1 VTTTAPPRPPAAP
14 PTPPSPPSLFG
25 RLTGRLLRWW
35 RQLTAMR
42 TALVLL
48 FLLALAAIP
57 GSLLPQ
63 RSLSQSKVSQYFSDH
78 PALAP
83 VLDKL
88 YLFGVFSSPW
98 FAAIYL
104 LLFISLIGCVLPR
117 AAEHARTLVSPP
129 PPAPRHLH
137 RLPESG
143 RLATDLSPAAALD
156 VVEEELRVAR
166 FRVVRRDG
174 AARTAGPG
182 GAPAPELSAEK
193 GFLRETGNLLFHLSL
208 LALLLGLAGGKLWGY
223 EGSILVT
230 EGQGF
235 CNSFQQYDTY
245 SAGPL
250 VHTEDLTPLCVDLT
264 DFRAEYEEN
273 GTAAS
278 YTARIDYG
286 LSGAATRSTTIGVNH
301 PLRVDGDRVY
311 VTGHG
316 FSPTFSVTLPDGTAF
331 TDVSAPFLPADTATM
346 ASEGALKLPDLGA
359 GATDQLALQGFFAP
373 TGVMQGGVLVSA
385 DPRPLDPQ
393 VAVFVYRGYLGLDSG
408 LPQSVYSLDQT
419 QIDRNRLTKVGA
431 ANLSVGQS
439 TTLDD
444 GTVITFSGYKE
455 FAALQLSHDPGQRW
469 VLVAAIALL
478 AGLLGMLLV
487 RRERVFARVG
497 PGPDGGGTVLSIGS
511 LTRGSADTGP
521 RFTALTDRLGA
532 ALADRAAAA
541 SAGNATASPAP
552 GPAPEKEM
560 PPS

>member
-1 VTTTAPPRPPAAP
+1 
-14 PTPPSPPSLFG
+14 LFS
-25 RLTGRLLRWW
+25 RVTGRLLRWW

-63 RSLSQSKVSQYFSDH
+63 RSLSQTKVSQYFTDH
-78 PALAP
+78 PTLAP
-83 VLDKL
+83 VLDRL

-117 AAEHARTLVSPP
+117 AVEHARTLFSPP
-129 PPAPRHLH
+129 PAAPRHLH
-137 RLPESG
+137 RLPESAQLDTA
-143 RLATDLSPAAALD
+143 LAPTAALD
-156 VVEEELRVAR
+156 TVEEELRVR
-166 FRVVRRDG
+166 RYRVVRRDG
-174 AARTAGPG
+174 RSG
-182 GAPAPELSAEK
+182 PELSAEK

-250 VHTEDLTPLCVDLT
+250 VQTSDLTPLCVDLA
-264 DFRAEYEEN
+264 DFRARYEEN
-273 GTAAS
+273 ATAAS
-278 YTARIDYG
+278 YTADIHYG
-286 LSGAATRSTTIGVNH
+286 LAGAATRNTTIGVNH

-316 FSPTFSVTLPDGTAF
+316 FSPTFSVMLPDGTAF

-359 GATDQLALQGFFAP
+359 GSTDQLALQGFFAP
-373 TGVMQGGVLVSA
+373 TGVLQGGVLTSV

-393 VAVFVYRGYLGLDSG
+393 VAIFVYRGYLGLDSG
-408 LPQSVYSLDQT
+408 LPQSVYTLDQT
-419 QIDRNRLTKVGA
+419 QIDRDRLTKVGA
-431 ANLSVGQS
+431 ANLSVGES
-439 TTLDD
+439 TTLED

-455 FAALQLSHDPGQRW
+455 FAALQLSHDPGQIW
-469 VLVAAIALL
+469 VLAAAIALL

-497 PGPDGGGTVLSIGS
+497 PAPDGGGTVLSIGS

-521 RFTALTDRLGA
+521 RFTALTDQVRTALSARAVHAPEADAA
-532 ALADRAAAA
+532 ALSDRGRA
-541 SAGNATASPAP
+541 S
-552 GPAPEKEM
+552 EKEI
-560 PPS
+560 PSS

>member
-1 VTTTAPPRPPAAP
+1 VSVTAPPRPPEAL
-14 PTPPSPPSLFG
+14 PTPPSRPPLH
-25 RLTGRLLRWW
+25 RWAAGRLLRWW

-63 RSLSQSKVSQYFSDH
+63 RSLSQSNVSQYFAEH
-78 PALAP
+78 PTLAP
-83 VLDKL
+83 VLDRL
-88 YLFGVFSSPW
+88 YAFDVFSSPW

-117 AAEHARTLVSPP
+117 AAEHARASLAPP
-129 PPAPRHLH
+129 PAAPRHLH

-143 RLATDLSPAAALD
+143 ELRTPLPPEAALD

-166 FRVVRRDG
+166 YRVARRAG
-174 AARTAGPG
+174 RTGP
-182 GAPAPELSAEK
+182 EVSAEK

-250 VHTEDLTPLCVDLT
+250 VDTADLSPLCVDLT
-264 DFRAEYEEN
+264 DFRAEYEEDR
-273 GTAAS
+273 TAAS
-278 YTARIDYG
+278 FTADIDHG
-286 LSGAATRSTTIGVNH
+286 PPGGADRTTTTIGVND

-316 FSPTFSVTLPDGTAF
+316 FSPCFTVTVPGGAPF
-331 TDVSAPFLPADTATM
+331 TDVCAPFLPADQSTM

-359 GATDQLALQGFFAP
+359 GTTDQLALQGFFAP
-373 TGVMQGGVLVSA
+373 TGVLQGGVLTSV

-419 QIDRNRLTKVGA
+419 QIDRERLTRVGA
-431 ANLSVGQS
+431 ANLAVGES
-439 TTLDD
+439 TTLPD
-444 GTVITFSGYKE
+444 GTVVAFTGYKE
-455 FAALQLSHDPGQRW
+455 FAALQLSSDPGQAW
-469 VLVAAIALL
+469 VLGSAVALL
-478 AGLLGMLLV
+478 IGLLGMLLV
-487 RRERVFARVG
+487 RRERVFARVRTD
-497 PGPDGGGTVLSIGS
+497 PDGGGTVLSIGL
-511 LTRGSADTGP
+511 LTRGSADTGQH
-521 RFTALTDRLGA
+521 FTARTDELAA
-532 ALADRAAAA
+532 ALAARADRTPDP
-541 SAGNATASPAP
+541 GPAP
-552 GPAPEKEM
+552 AAPSADGPAPEKET

>member
-1 VTTTAPPRPPAAP
+1 M
-14 PTPPSPPSLFG
+14 
-25 RLTGRLLRWW
+25 TGRLLRWW

-42 TALVLL
+42 TALMLL
-48 FLLALAAIP
+48 FLLAVAAIP

-63 RSLSQSKVSQYFSDH
+63 RSLSQASVNRYFAEH
-78 PALAP
+78 PTLAP
-83 VLDKL
+83 VLDRL
-88 YLFGVFSSPW
+88 YAFDVFSSPW

-117 AAEHARTLVSPP
+117 AAEHARASLAPP
-129 PPAPRHLH
+129 PVAPRHLH

-143 RLATDLSPAAALD
+143 EIVTSLAPDLALD
-156 VVEEELRVAR
+156 VAEEELRVRRYRVAR
-166 FRVVRRDG
+166 REGRG
-174 AARTAGPG
+174 AHSAGSSG
-182 GAPAPELSAEK
+182 NGPEVSAEK

-245 SAGPL
+245 STGPL
-250 VHTEDLTPLCVDLT
+250 VETSDLSPLCVDLT
-264 DFRAEYEEN
+264 DFRAEYEQDR
-273 GTAAS
+273 TAAS
-278 YTARIDYG
+278 FTADIEYG
-286 LSGAATRSTTIGVNH
+286 PPGAEGRATTIGVND
-301 PLRVDGDRVY
+301 PLRTGGDRVY

-316 FSPTFSVTLPDGTAF
+316 FSPCFTVTVPGNEPF
-331 TDVSAPFLPADTATM
+331 TDICAPFLPADLSTM

-373 TGVMQGGVLVSA
+373 TGVLQGGVLTSV

-419 QIDRNRLTKVGA
+419 QIDRERLNRVGA
-431 ANLSVGQS
+431 ANLSVGES
-439 TTLDD
+439 TTLPD
-444 GTVITFSGYKE
+444 GTVVAFSGYKE
-455 FAALQLSHDPGQRW
+455 FAALQLSHDPGQLW
-469 VLVAAIALL
+469 VLGSSIALL

-487 RRERVFARVG
+487 RRERVFARVR

-521 RFTALTDRLGA
+521 RFTALTDELRA
-532 ALADRAAAA
+532 ALSARADRTPDP
-541 SAGNATASPAP
+541 GPAP
-552 GPAPEKEM
+552 VAPSADGPAPEKEI